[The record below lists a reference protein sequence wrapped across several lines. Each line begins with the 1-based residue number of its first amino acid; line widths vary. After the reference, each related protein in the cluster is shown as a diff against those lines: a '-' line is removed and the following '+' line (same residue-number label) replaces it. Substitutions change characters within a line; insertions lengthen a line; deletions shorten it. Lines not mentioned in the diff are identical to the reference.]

1 MRNLILVPLLAITSS
16 TFAANTCVSGN
27 PSASNL
33 IDQMKSAR
41 TQSAITKIIYR
52 TYDLDSSI
60 KTEGT
65 VTATGCATCDAE
77 ALSEKT
83 KNQAELAEVTTA
95 VEKHSSSTQLSFKK
109 ECLISSGNFKSS
121 SAEVLCPSGQ
131 KAKGRNLCLTENM
144 LDYQNAV
151 ISNFNSCLAEN
162 NFKTLDAASLFKLY
176 SLESAFKPQFAY
188 SGGVGAGQLTSI
200 FIEDIHQKH
209 RGYEFLNAIAKSSSK
224 DCAAAQLIAAA
235 DVKIKP
241 KLANTCTF
249 TAVGEGLERNILYT
263 LVGLANS
270 WKKDISPKF
279 KSYAEKYK
287 NDPLLQQAEN
297 LALLNSYGPGGRV
310 AARAAVERLSG
321 LPPAKFIAAIKKP
334 MSKERGQ
341 GLSIYV
347 NHIED
352 RQKLVGQ
359 KLSEPLKSEFAKSGA
374 SACVN

>member
-1 MRNLILVPLLAITSS
+1 MRNLILVLVLTVS
-16 TFAANTCVSGN
+16 TTEFAFAANSCVSGN
-27 PSASNL
+27 SSATNL
-33 IDQMKSAR
+33 IDQMKTAR
-41 TQSAITKIIYR
+41 SKSPITKSIYSA
-52 TYDLDSSI
+52 YKLDPQT

-65 VTATGCATCDAE
+65 ASATGCATCDAD
-77 ALSEKT
+77 AEKV
-83 KNQAELAEVTTA
+83 KNQTDLAEV
-95 VEKHSSSTQLSFKK
+95 SSVIENRIPAPKMSFKK
-109 ECLISSGNFKSS
+109 ECLVSSGNFKSS
-121 SAEVLCPSGQ
+121 SAEVICPSGQ
-131 KAKGRNLCLTENM
+131 KAKGRNLCLTENL

-151 ISNFNSCLAEN
+151 ISNFNSCMGDN

-209 RGYEFLNAIAKSSSK
+209 RGLKFLSTIANSTSKS
-224 DCAAAQLIAAA
+224 CEAAKIIAAGDIKA
-235 DVKIKP
+235 KP
-241 KLANTCTF
+241 KLSNTCSF

-270 WKKDISPKF
+270 WQKDISPKF
-279 KSYAEKYK
+279 KSYSEKYK
-287 NDPLLQQAEN
+287 NDPLLEQAQN

-310 AARAAVERLSG
+310 AARAAVERLTA

-334 MSKERGQ
+334 LSKERGQ
-341 GLSIYV
+341 SLSVYV
-347 NHIED
+347 THIED

-374 SACVN
+374 AACVN